1 MNRLEDISK
10 KNRTDSVYVLIVFF
24 IVLVFALALYLI
36 RANSVIENDT
46 KYKKTISELYLLNKS
61 FDNFFLK
68 STTFNNYDIINKD
81 IKRFEQKLEQLVLPE
96 NKHIFSNK
104 YTNLLKKLRNDF
116 EDKKNIIESFKSEN
130 ALLISSIHYLH
141 KLNDVI
147 SKKKLLE
154 VKEDID
160 LLEKTLSKI
169 MLYYINSSYFSK
181 DIDTNLQYLSSLY
194 RKNHLKE
201 LKMFIRHI
209 KKDIQRINK
218 LSKIKNTKDSLD
230 SSIKNLEL
238 FLNKKFTSAIYNS
251 RIVVMTLLVIAF
263 VILIV
268 LLMMYK
274 RTLKVK
280 DDLIGFTTA
289 VENSYNSIVITD
301 INKNI
306 IYVNDIVLK
315 ETGYSKEELLGQNP
329 RMLKSGDKSDEFYKG
344 MHEHIDNGEKW
355 EGEFIN
361 KRKDGTQYYE
371 KASIMPIFQDGKLV
385 NYLAIKLN
393 ITDYVLQ
400 QQKVKHMAYHD
411 SLTSLPNRTN
421 VEEYLDINIPIARRN
436 KHKIAVLF
444 IDIDNFKTI
453 NDTLGHDIG
462 DEFIKEC
469 AKMLKSSLRKSD
481 ILARIGGDE
490 FVIILESI
498 DTNYS
503 AATVS
508 TNIINMFQ
516 NPIETKNNKLNM
528 TVSIGI
534 SIFPNDADDCITLF
548 KCADMAMYKAKES
561 GKNNFQYYKK
571 KLSVHMHGR
580 LNIEQALKNSV
591 KNDEIFLMY
600 QPKYNIATKNII
612 GFEALARWQNEKL
625 GLIPPDKF
633 IAIAE
638 NSNDIIEIGLFIFEQ
653 ACRDFLIFKTLNESI
668 EVIAINI
675 STVQL
680 YQDGF
685 IDDIMKIVDEVRI
698 DTSSIMLEITETH
711 IMKNIAH
718 SMTVLSK
725 LKELGFC
732 ISIDDF
738 GTGYSSL
745 NYLKQFPINELK
757 IDKSFIS
764 DLPNDLNDVAITKAI
779 ISLSKNMGY
788 VNVAE
793 GIETKEQEEFLIKNG
808 CEVGQG
814 YLFCK
819 PKIKDELI
827 EFLDSFVS

>member
-1 MNRLEDISK
+1 
-10 KNRTDSVYVLIVFF
+10 
-24 IVLVFALALYLI
+24 
-36 RANSVIENDT
+36 
-46 KYKKTISELYLLNKS
+46 
-61 FDNFFLK
+61 
-68 STTFNNYDIINKD
+68 
-81 IKRFEQKLEQLVLPE
+81 
-96 NKHIFSNK
+96 
-104 YTNLLKKLRNDF
+104 
-116 EDKKNIIESFKSEN
+116 
-130 ALLISSIHYLH
+130 
-141 KLNDVI
+141 
-147 SKKKLLE
+147 
-154 VKEDID
+154 
-160 LLEKTLSKI
+160 
-169 MLYYINSSYFSK
+169 
-181 DIDTNLQYLSSLY
+181 
-194 RKNHLKE
+194 
-201 LKMFIRHI
+201 
-209 KKDIQRINK
+209 
-218 LSKIKNTKDSLD
+218 
-230 SSIKNLEL
+230 
-238 FLNKKFTSAIYNS
+238 
-251 RIVVMTLLVIAF
+251 
-263 VILIV
+263 
-268 LLMMYK
+268 
-274 RTLKVK
+274 
-280 DDLIGFTTA
+280 A

-685 IDDIMKIVDEVRI
+685 IDDIMKIVDEVRV